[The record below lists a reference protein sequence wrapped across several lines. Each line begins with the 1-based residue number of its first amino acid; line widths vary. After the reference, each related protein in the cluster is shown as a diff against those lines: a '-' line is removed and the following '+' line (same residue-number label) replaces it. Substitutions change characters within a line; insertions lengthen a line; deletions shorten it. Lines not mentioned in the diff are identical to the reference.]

1 MLEGDNTATK
11 LSVTL
16 PSLIWIAVL
25 SRKFPDN
32 IFEFRSAM
40 MTDNVEMA
48 TNNLFSIKGI
58 NPSKCLQVMK
68 TFSEINLIT
77 LLEEKPHYIALMV
90 QSKNH
95 FILHAMQ
102 KYHIVPQF
110 PIIIQN
116 GIATIEIVGC
126 RSHIDEFI
134 DELQSKQM
142 NVEIHQMG
150 AYKRNPTLNE
160 LSPRQLEIYQKAKKA
175 GYYETPR
182 RITLTQL
189 AKQENLSK
197 STLSIL
203 LQKVHKKLLGESN
216 LIR

>member
-16 PSLIWIAVL
+16 PTEIWISEV
-25 SRKFPDN
+25 SRTFPDYF
-32 IFEFRSAM
+32 FEFKSVM
-40 MTDNVEMA
+40 MTNIEEMA
-48 TNNLFSIKGI
+48 TNNLFSIKGLY
-58 NPSKCLQVMK
+58 PEKCLQIMK
-68 TFSEINLIT
+68 SFSDINLIT
-77 LLEEKPHYIALMV
+77 ILEEKPQNMMLMV

-110 PIIIQN
+110 PITIQN
-116 GIATIEIVGC
+116 GVATIQMIGC

-134 DELQSKQM
+134 DELQQKHM
-142 NVEIHQMG
+142 RVEMHQMG
-150 AYKRNPTLNE
+150 AYEHKSSLNE
-160 LSPRQLEIYQKAKKA
+160 LTPRQLEIYQKAKKA

-182 RITLTQL
+182 KITLTEL

-203 LQKVHKKLLGESN
+203 LQKVHKKLLGNSSS
-216 LIR
+216 L